1 MQRIS
6 GVFVLVVL
14 MMVSVAPAFAHA
26 RPRPGHKIMQ
36 PTRPA
41 QWSPTTLEAAATPEN
56 RAALHDGHMATVTGE
71 VIDVSC
77 YVQLGKRGAAHVGCG
92 TKCITN
98 GAPMGLLDEQGV
110 VYTLFAE
117 QHHPRRDGKADI
129 RAAYLPS
136 LSKTITVDGILS
148 QRGGVKALYVSV
160 PVDTTTS
167 IKY

>member
-6 GVFVLVVL
+6 GVFVLGVL
-14 MMVSVAPAFAHA
+14 MMVAVVPAFAHA
-26 RPRPGHKIMQ
+26 QPGSGRKIVQ
-36 PTRPA
+36 RTRPA

-56 RAALHDGHMATVTGE
+56 RVALRDGHMATVTGE

-77 YVQLGKRGAAHVGCG
+77 YVQLGKRGAGHVACG

-98 GAPMGLLDEQGV
+98 GAPIGLLDDQGV

-129 RAAYLPS
+129 RTAYLPS
-136 LSKTITVDGILS
+136 LSKIITVDGILS
-148 QRGGVKALYVSV
+148 QRGGAKALYVTV
-160 PVDTTTS
+160 PTDTTTS
-167 IKY
+167 SKY